1 MHLLRRSPVENF
13 RSVSVP
19 SDRLLVNWIGQA
31 GFVFRTADGTVLC
44 VDPYLSNSI
53 EKYEGLENR
62 RMWWPA
68 FPLERFHVDG
78 VFLTHDHLDHTDPE
92 TIPMIE
98 GYCKPRYFAPAS
110 SAAHLRAMGVRPE
123 AITTFAIGQDIAFGD
138 MRLRPVYARH
148 TEDSVGLLLQAA
160 GLKVYLTGDTAPCPE
175 LGLLRDEGIDVLISC
190 INGIYNNL
198 NVEQAVELAQTLGV
212 GLLIPMHFGVVPAN
226 TVRPERFLNHCA
238 RTGTHHCLLQ
248 PEEHYLLG
256 KTPATITCDHL
267 TDGDIS

>member
-1 MHLLRRSPVENF
+1 MHLLRRSAVETLRSMPVPE
-13 RSVSVP
+13 
-19 SDRLLVNWIGQA
+19 DRLLINWIGQA
-31 GFVFRTADGTVLC
+31 GFVFRSASGTVLC

-62 RMWWPA
+62 RMWWPS
-68 FPLERFHVDG
+68 FPMERFDVDG

-98 GYCKPRYFAPAS
+98 GFCKPRYFAPTS

-123 AITTFAIGQDIAFGD
+123 AITTICVGDDITFGD
-138 MRLRPVYARH
+138 MQLRPVYAKH

-160 GLKVYLTGDTAPCPE
+160 GLRVYLTGDTAPCPE
-175 LGLLRDEGIDVLISC
+175 LDQLRDVGVDVLISC

-198 NVEQAVELAQTLGV
+198 NVEQAVDLAHTLRA

-226 TVRPERFLNHCA
+226 TVRPERFLEHCT
-238 RTGTHHCLLQ
+238 RTGTKHCLLTA
-248 PEEHYLLG
+248 EENYLLG
-256 KTPATITCDHL
+256 KTPVGILCEH
-267 TDGDIS
+267 SSQ